1 MKQNYQLKLFIAP
14 SESTTTEFRVISNP
28 LLINEDKIIPIH
40 LYVKEFSITKLLYFG
55 MTTKKDPVTY
65 PGSGLY
71 WANHYKKHGGKKFI
85 KTLCVWTFN
94 NQNDATEF
102 ALRFSEDN
110 NIVESEKWAN
120 LIPENAIHRE
130 VSSETRKKKRD
141 TYHDKSPE
149 EKAAIIQK
157 RLETL
162 NNKSPEEKAANKQ
175 RELETK
181 NNKSSEEK
189 AEIAQKIS
197 DSKRNRSPEEKAEI
211 AQKKRDA
218 WQNRSPEEKDA
229 SIQKILDTQNNKS
242 PEEKAEIAQKLSA
255 IHQNR
260 SPEEKAEYAQKQRD
274 ANKGLRLYD
283 KQGEKSRKFKKQPED
298 LTWIPRNA
306 SGKTKLDLDKEIP
319 LYDHPSKQSKRFQYP
334 PKDPTWVLRVS
345 K

>member
-1 MKQNYQLKLFIAP
+1 
-14 SESTTTEFRVISNP
+14 VISNP